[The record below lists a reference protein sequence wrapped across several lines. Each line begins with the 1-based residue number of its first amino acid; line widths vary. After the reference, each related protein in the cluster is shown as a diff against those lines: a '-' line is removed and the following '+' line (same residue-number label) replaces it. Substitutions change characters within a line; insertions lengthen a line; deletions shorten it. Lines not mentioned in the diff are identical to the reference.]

1 LLLLAKYKSEVFDL
15 AYTTMGGRPVIILKE
30 DTKRSRGS
38 DARKNNMMAAET
50 IAEVLKTTLGPRGM
64 DKMLI
69 DSLGD
74 ITITNDGATVLD
86 QIDVQH
92 PAAKMMI
99 EIAKTQ
105 DKEVGDGTTT
115 AVVLAGEL
123 LKKAG
128 ELLDQNIHPSVIIA
142 GYQKASDKAL
152 ETLEKVSIDVDMN
165 DRKTLMQLANTS
177 IRSKAVASARDHLS
191 GIVIDAVKQ
200 IIEERDG
207 KVIADVENVQ
217 IVKKEGKSLE
227 ETELVKGI
235 IIDKE
240 VVHDGMPKKVKD
252 AKIAL
257 IDAVL
262 EIEKTE
268 IDAEIRIKT
277 PGGVKAFL
285 DQESEMLKKM
295 VDRVVGSGS
304 NVLFTQKGIDDV
316 AQNYLAK
323 AGIMT
328 ARRVKK
334 SDMEKLAKAT
344 GAKIVS
350 NLQDLKKTD
359 LGSCGL
365 VEEKK
370 VGNDKMIFVQECK
383 DPAAVAI
390 FVRAGLERMLDEAE
404 RSLNDALYVISDVAE
419 MPKMVPGGGAIE
431 MEVAK
436 EVRTYARQIG
446 GREQLAIEAFA
457 DALEV
462 IPRTLA
468 GNAGL
473 DTLDTMVAM
482 KAAHEKKNGLLMGV
496 NVFEGGTANMLKDG
510 VVEPL
515 VVKLQAIKSG
525 IEVCDMILRIDDVV
539 AAQSSGGPGGPGG
552 PKGGMPGGPDMDE

>member
-1 LLLLAKYKSEVFDL
+1 M

-38 DARKNNMMAAET
+38 EARKNNMMAAET

-74 ITITNDGATVLD
+74 ITITNDGAAILD

-92 PAAKMMI
+92 PSAKMMI

-152 ETLEKVSIDVDMN
+152 ETLEKVAIDVDMN

-235 IIDKE
+235 IVDKE

-257 IDAVL
+257 IDAAL

-268 IDAEIRIKT
+268 IDAEVRIKT

-285 DQESEMLKKM
+285 DKESEMLKKM
-295 VDRVVGSGS
+295 VDRVVESGA
-304 NVLFTQKGIDDV
+304 NVLLTQKGIDDV
-316 AQNYLAK
+316 AQHYLAK
-323 AGIMT
+323 AGVMT

-350 NLQDLKKTD
+350 NLEDLKKTD

-370 VGNDKMIFVQECK
+370 VGKDKMISRSGVQR
-383 DPAAVAI
+383 P
-390 FVRAGLERMLDEAE
+390 
-404 RSLNDALYVISDVAE
+404 
-419 MPKMVPGGGAIE
+419 
-431 MEVAK
+431 
-436 EVRTYARQIG
+436 
-446 GREQLAIEAFA
+446 
-457 DALEV
+457 
-462 IPRTLA
+462 
-468 GNAGL
+468 
-473 DTLDTMVAM
+473 
-482 KAAHEKKNGLLMGV
+482 
-496 NVFEGGTANMLKDG
+496 
-510 VVEPL
+510 
-515 VVKLQAIKSG
+515 
-525 IEVCDMILRIDDVV
+525 
-539 AAQSSGGPGGPGG
+539 SSGRNLHTRWA
-552 PKGGMPGGPDMDE
+552 

>member
-1 LLLLAKYKSEVFDL
+1 M

-38 DARKNNMMAAET
+38 EARKSNMMAAQ
-50 IAEVLKTTLGPRGM
+50 IVAEVLKTTLGPRGM

-69 DSLGD
+69 DSMGD
-74 ITITNDGATVLD
+74 ITITSDGATVLD

-92 PAAKMMI
+92 PAAKMII

-115 AVVLAGEL
+115 SVVLAGEL

-142 GYQKASDKAL
+142 GYQKASEKAL
-152 ETLEKVSIDVDMN
+152 ETLEKVAIDVDMG
-165 DRKTLMQLANTS
+165 DRETLMKLANTS
-177 IRSKAVASARDHLS
+177 IRSKAVSAARDHLS

-200 IIEERDG
+200 IVEVRDG

-227 ETELVKGI
+227 ETELVRGI
-235 IIDKE
+235 IVDKE
-240 VVHDGMPKKVKD
+240 VVHDGMPKKVKG

-257 IDAVL
+257 IDAAI

-285 DQESEMLKKM
+285 DQEAEMLRKM
-295 VDRVVGSGS
+295 VDRVVASGA
-304 NVLFTQKGIDDV
+304 NVLLTQKGIDDV
-316 AQNYLAK
+316 AQHFLAK
-323 AGIMT
+323 AGVLT

-359 LGSCGL
+359 LGTCGL
-365 VEEKK
+365 VEERK
-370 VGNDKMIFVQECK
+370 VGNDKMIFVEECK
-383 DPAAVAI
+383 EPAAVAI

-404 RSLNDALYVISDVAE
+404 RALNDALFVISDVAE
-419 MPKMVPGGGAIE
+419 MPKMVAGGGAVE

-436 EVRTYARQIG
+436 EVRTYARQVG

-468 GNAGL
+468 ENAGL

-482 KAAHEKKNGLLMGV
+482 KAAHEKKNGSAMGV
-496 NVFEGGTANMLKDG
+496 NVFEGGVANMLKEG

-515 VVKLQAIKSG
+515 VVKLQAVKSCV
-525 IEVCDMILRIDDVV
+525 EVTGMILRIDDVV
-539 AAQSSGGPGGPGG
+539 AAQSSGGGPGGPGG
-552 PKGGMPGGPDMDE
+552 GPPGGMPDMDE